1 MPKIESTK
9 QAPPDPAQLVQTAPT
24 PSGSASVASTS
35 ADSAVPSAQL
45 GGLSIRPRLLG
56 RASTANPSAASSS
69 NAKNVRAALFAA
81 QSVSQGPDPAE
92 VLVKASSRLKR
103 FNDLAQ
109 KVVPTEPSDIK
120 ALEARLRSGTSALE
134 SARQAFQALAELNI
148 KKRIPVDNIEEHE
161 NFLVPQFA
169 IAASLH
175 FGACQKMIDQKMA
188 TELGHVPTQR
198 SRW

>member
-1 MPKIESTK
+1 MAIPEDATCLKLNRPSR
-9 QAPPDPAQLVQTAPT
+9 PPDPAQLVQTAPT

-148 KKRIPVDNIEEHE
+148 KNAFRSTISKNTRI
-161 NFLVPQFA
+161 
-169 IAASLH
+169 SW
-175 FGACQKMIDQKMA
+175 C
-188 TELGHVPTQR
+188 R
-198 SRW
+198 SSQSPHPCTSAHARR